1 VEHPVP
7 YDQLSPMAD
16 ADLVRLAQAALGDG
30 AAGRQTAQ
38 RCLGLVVARH
48 RDLVRT
54 VIAAKVPAAEVDD
67 VESEVLLGFA
77 RTVYRGTRIQNPAGL
92 LVRIARCARADFHSR
107 RPPAASGLEEWD
119 AAALDAALERLSDE
133 EAVEDLLAPLS
144 ERQREILW
152 QRIVEGRPSSEVAS
166 LHGTTAGNVDV
177 IVHRC
182 LARLR
187 EAMG

>member
-1 VEHPVP
+1 M
-7 YDQLSPMAD
+7 DD
-16 ADLVRLAQAALGDG
+16 AALVRLAQAALGEC

-38 RCLGLVVARH
+38 LCVGLVITRY
-48 RDLVRT
+48 RDLVRSI
-54 VIAAKVPAAEVDD
+54 IAAKVPADAIDD
-67 VESEVLLGFA
+67 VEGEVLLGFA
-77 RTVYRGTRIQNPAGL
+77 RTVYRGTPIQNPAGL
-92 LVRIARCARADFHSR
+92 LVRIAQCARADFHGR
-107 RPPAASGLEEWD
+107 RPPAAGGLEEWD
-119 AAALDAALERLSDE
+119 GPALDAALERLSDE